1 MPSGRVSRFDG
12 RRKTGA
18 DRAKTEADK
27 EKTKADREKT
37 EKRDRTGTA
46 LRQAEPGQGDGS
58 FVRIYHTKDPSPQAV
73 RTLRFLSQKGNA
85 KGNVYAAS
93 FRTEGRFSDSTP
105 PSSEIHLFISVE
117 SA

>member
-73 RTLRFLSQKGNA
+73 RTLRFSDQKA
-85 KGNVYAAS
+85 MQKGNVYAAS
-93 FRTEGRFSDSTP
+93 FRTEGRFSDSLP
-105 PSSEIHLFISVE
+105 LSAQIHPLISAE